1 MWSVVFL
8 EKTHCWIPF
17 IEWDVQLLLKVL
29 LAVFMWLLKDFRNMK
44 ELFCIYKSL
53 GSSLFFRY
61 IRHAVSRAKK
71 IKNFHMR
78 ISMNFLFWGLTDV
91 LTNFHFAHHTLYV
104 YQCRCQVK
112 RYTRARSEL
121 CTVSF
126 TKQVIIAFITNLFI
140 ISSLLTQKMWADKRA
155 AKIFNDLLSH
165 SFLPFCWS
173 CNNCLLGVPDKQFG
187 SYFDELVC
195 LPLSILQNSLKNELV
210 LQPICF
216 YHIHSKI
223 SSLWQWLLD

>member
-1 MWSVVFL
+1 MFNCYWKSCLQSLCGCWKIL
-8 EKTHCWIPF
+8 EIWKNYFAF
-17 IEWDVQLLLKVL
+17 INLLVL
-29 LAVFMWLLKDFRNMK
+29 VYFSDILDM
-44 ELFCIYKSL
+44 LFPEQ
-53 GSSLFFRY
+53 
-61 IRHAVSRAKK
+61 KK
-71 IKNFHMR
+71 IQNFHMR

-195 LPLSILQNSLKNELV
+195 LPLSILQNILKNELV
-210 LQPICF
+210 LHPICF